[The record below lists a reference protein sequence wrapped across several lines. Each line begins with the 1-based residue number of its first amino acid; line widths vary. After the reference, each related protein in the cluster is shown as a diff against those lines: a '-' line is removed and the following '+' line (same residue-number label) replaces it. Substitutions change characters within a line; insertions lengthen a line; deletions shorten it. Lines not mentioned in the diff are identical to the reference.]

1 MQTSPRFHSTPHVH
15 FSQIH
20 ASFDLGG
27 RKLKSGIKSGAAA
40 RRESNQTA
48 NREASAPIRDRVE
61 FSARRERFHTCSNAS
76 AVRREPPHPCTRAV
90 AVRWQPS
97 RSCRRSIA
105 VRWEFLGSC
114 PRAIAVRWEPPHSC
128 GGGALERSEKTPPF
142 KMRFS
147 AGHFGAHPLSIS
159 TRKQPDFKFHLEITK
174 PPSNGP
180 EKSESVRSK
189 SVSVRK
195 DPDPL
200 FC

>member
-48 NREASAPIRDRVE
+48 NREASAPIRDRSK
-61 FSARRERFHTCSNAS
+61 FGGRWDLPRSC
-76 AVRREPPHPCTRAV
+76 PGAV

-147 AGHFGAHPLSIS
+147 AGHFRANPLSNPKRKRGLSNPIS
-159 TRKQPDFKFHLEITK
+159 
-174 PPSNGP
+174 
-180 EKSESVRSK
+180 KSRNHRRMDPKSPNLSVRN
-189 SVSVRK
+189 
-195 DPDPL
+195 L
-200 FC
+200 FRLERTPILCFVELT